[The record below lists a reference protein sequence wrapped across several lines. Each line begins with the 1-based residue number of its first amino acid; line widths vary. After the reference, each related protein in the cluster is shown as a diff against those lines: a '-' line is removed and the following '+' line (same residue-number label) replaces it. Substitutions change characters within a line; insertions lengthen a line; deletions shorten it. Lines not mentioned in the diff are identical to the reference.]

1 MNDQL
6 LFFRPGSRMGWRLR
20 RLLAVLVML
29 TVSAGV
35 SAQESTPLRVVATFS
50 ILGDMVQ
57 RIAGDR
63 VALTTIVG
71 PNTDAHSFE
80 PTPVHAKALSQAQ
93 VVVLNGLDFE
103 GWLPRLLKASGFK
116 GRQIL
121 ASRGVTPRL
130 LGEEKH
136 GDGKANEAHGHGHAS
151 DVDPH
156 AWQSLVNGQ
165 IYAQNIADGLSSAD
179 PSNKAYYQKRAS
191 AYIAEMKLLHEQIKA
206 MLAAVPRER
215 RKVITSHDAFG
226 YFAEAYDVQFIS
238 AVGFSS
244 GAEPS
249 ARDIAAIVKQARK
262 EGVSALFLENATNPR
277 LVEQIARETGAQT
290 EGTLYPDA
298 LAPEHE
304 PAGTYLGMFHWNAG
318 QLIHGLKAASP

>member
-1 MNDQL
+1 MKHRL
-6 LFFRPGSRMGWRLR
+6 LFHRTSPLMGLRWRH
-20 RLLAVLVML
+20 LLAALLVMAS
-29 TVSAGV
+29 SAGV
-35 SAQESTPLRVVATFS
+35 SAQESAPLRVVATFS

-57 RIAGDR
+57 QIAGDR

-80 PTPVHAKALSQAQ
+80 PTPVHAKALAEAQ

-103 GWLPRLLKASGFK
+103 AWLPRLLQASGFK

-130 LGEEKH
+130 LGEDQHE
-136 GDGKANEAHGHGHAS
+136 DAKAHEAHGHDRAS
-151 DVDPH
+151 GVDPH
-156 AWQSLVNGQ
+156 AWQSLLNGQ

-179 PSNKAYYQKRAS
+179 PSNRAYYQKRAKS
-191 AYIAEMKLLHEQIKA
+191 YIAEMKLLHEEIKA
-206 MLAAVPRER
+206 MLAAIPPER

-226 YFAEAYDVQFIS
+226 YFAEAYDIQFIS
-238 AVGFSS
+238 ALGFSS

-249 ARDIAAIVKQARK
+249 ARDIAAIIEQARK

-290 EGTLYPDA
+290 DGILYPDA
-298 LAPEHE
+298 LALKHE
-304 PAGTYLGMFHWNAG
+304 PAGSYLGMFHWNAG
-318 QLIHGLKAASP
+318 QLIHGLKPVSP